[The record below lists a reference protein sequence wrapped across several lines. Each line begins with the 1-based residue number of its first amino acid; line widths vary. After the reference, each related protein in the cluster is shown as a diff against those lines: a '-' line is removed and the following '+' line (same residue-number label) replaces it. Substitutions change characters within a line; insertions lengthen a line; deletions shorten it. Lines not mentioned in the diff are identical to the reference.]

1 MEINKDKA
9 KRFQIIEQL
18 LKKGE
23 CTLGDIIFA
32 LTEQFGEEPSKST
45 VKQDI
50 GGMRSK
56 GAPIITVR
64 QRFYTYSDKSF
75 CINRVI
81 PTFFDENESGIL
93 YQLVVFLKQM
103 DTLPIYNT
111 LINYLRPLMDKFDLN
126 DDVLSVVGFHRVDVS
141 GSYQFPEILK
151 YILNKQRILIKYQPY
166 GRESMEMTMSPYYLK
181 EYNHR
186 WYVLGYSDDNPDTQ
200 DKGGMVINLPLD
212 RIEYAVL
219 ANDSKPFVENTID
232 FETYFDDIIG
242 VTHFEDEPREDVL
255 LRADESYLGY
265 LRTRPLHDKQHPGTQ
280 LKSPDQIIT
289 LPQLRYNKEL
299 ENTLFAISSEVEV
312 LGPKKLREKII
323 KRLKD
328 ALEKQEKALED

>member
-50 GGMRSK
+50 GGMRSL
-56 GAPIITVR
+56 GAPIKTVR
-64 QRFYTYSDKSF
+64 QRFYTYSDESF
-75 CINRVI
+75 CINRHI
-81 PTFFDENESGIL
+81 PTFFDEKESEIL
-93 YQLVVFLKQM
+93 SQLVVFLKQM
-103 DTLPIYNT
+103 ETLPLYEDIE
-111 LINYLRPLMDKFDLN
+111 NYLEPLMSKFDLKN
-126 DDVLSVVGFHRVDVS
+126 KVLSVVGFDHVEVL
-141 GSYQFPEILK
+141 GKIWFPKILK
-151 YILNKQRILIKYQPY
+151 YILKKQRILIKYQPY
-166 GRESMEMTMSPYYLK
+166 GRKSMEMTMSPYYLK
-181 EYNHR
+181 QYNHR

-200 DKGGMVINLPLD
+200 DKGGMVINLALD
-212 RIEYAVL
+212 RIDNVVP
-219 ANDSKPFVENTID
+219 ANDSKPFVENISID
-232 FETYFDDIIG
+232 FKTYFDDIIG
-242 VTHFEDEPREDVL
+242 VTHLEEEKEREDVL
-255 LRADESYLGY
+255 LHVDDAYMGY
-265 LRTRPLHDKQHPGTQ
+265 LRTRPLHENQTV
-280 LKSPDQIIT
+280 KSAEKLVR
-289 LPQLRYNKEL
+289 LPKLRYNNEL
-299 ENTLFAISSEVEV
+299 ENTVFAISSKVEV